1 MAVEV
6 ECGGYLF
13 RPPES
18 LVERKDKQMAELPA
32 EVGDDVNEQA
42 AVLGTDRTFHYNP
55 LHDYES
61 VAVRFVFCRRPEGAT
76 DEQMQRARMQCT
88 RTAIQHSVEAKSG
101 APVGC
106 YQECFNPLVLLWW
119 R

>member
-18 LVERKDKQMAELPA
+18 LVERKNKQMAELPA
-32 EVGDDVNEQA
+32 EVGDDVTKQA

-55 LHDYES
+55 LLDYES
-61 VAVRFVFCRRPEGAT
+61 VWWIAVWFFFWCRPEGTT
-76 DEQMQRARMQCT
+76 DEET
-88 RTAIQHSVEAKSG
+88 
-101 APVGC
+101 
-106 YQECFNPLVLLWW
+106 
-119 R
+119 